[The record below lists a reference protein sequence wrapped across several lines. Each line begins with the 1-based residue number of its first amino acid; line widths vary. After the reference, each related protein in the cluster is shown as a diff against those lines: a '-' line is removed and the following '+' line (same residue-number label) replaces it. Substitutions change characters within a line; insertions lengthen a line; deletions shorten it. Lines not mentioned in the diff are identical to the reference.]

1 MSGSRQQALMAARKL
16 VRTFGSAPDPRRRA
30 QAVLSELKHAEGWSA
45 GGLREIGAVEAW
57 LQGAPSLQALEPR
70 LRALL
75 AALS

>member
-1 MSGSRQQALMAARKL
+1 MEARKL

-45 GGLREIGAVEAW
+45 AAQHEISAVDRWLR
-57 LQGAPSLQALEPR
+57 GAPSATALEPR

-75 AALS
+75 TQLA